1 MEEVSDMTRKNIE
14 WAMWLNNEGGGGAAQ
29 FRLFLKTLIQT
40 GATEAACGALDKE
53 NTASLLAFLKD
64 EDAMNRIGRWVW
76 WNEDPYTG
84 KDRTD
89 EAEAWTAESIRNKIL
104 ARQAD

>member
-1 MEEVSDMTRKNIE
+1 MEDVSDMTRTNIE
-14 WAMWLNNEGGGGAAQ
+14 WAMWLNNEGGGGARQ

-40 GATEAACGALDKE
+40 GAIRGIGGALDLE

-76 WNEDPYTG
+76 CNEDPYTG
-84 KDRTD
+84 EDITG
-89 EAEAWTAESIRNKIL
+89 EPGA
-104 ARQAD
+104 ARQE

>member
-1 MEEVSDMTRKNIE
+1 MEEVSDMTRTNIE
-14 WAMWLNNEGGGGAAQ
+14 WAMRLNNEGGGGAAQ

-40 GATEAACGALDKE
+40 GATTPACGALDTE

-64 EDAMNRIGRWVW
+64 EDAMNKIGRWVW

-84 KDRTD
+84 KDITG
-89 EAEAWTAESIRNKIL
+89 EPGT
-104 ARQAD
+104 ARQA

>member
-1 MEEVSDMTRKNIE
+1 MEEVSDMTRTNIE
-14 WAMWLNNEGGGGAAQ
+14 WAMRLNNEGGGGAAQ

-40 GATEAACGALDKE
+40 GATTAACGALDTE

-64 EDAMNRIGRWVW
+64 EDAMNKIGRWVW

-84 KDRTD
+84 KDITG
-89 EAEAWTAESIRNKIL
+89 EPGT
-104 ARQAD
+104 ARQA

>member
-1 MEEVSDMTRKNIE
+1 MEEVSDMTRTNIE
-14 WAMWLNNEGGGGAAQ
+14 WAMRLNNEGGGGARQ

-40 GATEAACGALDKE
+40 GATDAACGALDNE

-76 WNEDPYTG
+76 YNKDPHTGEDITG
-84 KDRTD
+84 
-89 EAEAWTAESIRNKIL
+89 ESGT
-104 ARQAD
+104 ARQAQ